1 MWRLRLFLLG
11 AAPAWAEPDFSEKY
25 ERDYKLFNSLNQYRP
40 DNPLLPINEFNRSTS
55 VQPMHT
61 SR

>member
-11 AAPAWAEPDFSEKY
+11 TAPAWAEPGFSEKY
-25 ERDYKLFNSLNQYRP
+25 ECDYNIFNPLNQYRP
-40 DNPLLPINEFNRSTS
+40 DNSRTPINEFNCSTS